1 MKKRVLF
8 SACVLATCLGACTN
22 DDFST
27 EKAQGI
33 VESNGAETVIGA
45 DLVSEGLKIR
55 MNEGATT
62 RVADD
67 GSWEINK
74 DQVGMGWYNYGTGTE
89 NIVGTQDKSMWWSS
103 AATGA
108 DTKLYA
114 NHIFSVVSNDGIGLW
129 ETTTNVYQGAYF
141 MYFPYENL
149 DEITQKKLH
158 LNSVP
163 QKEGF
168 QQDWLNN
175 GLMLSAQDFI
185 LKGEDVDPETHT
197 LTKSFIMAPMVNA
210 LKLEMGSAE
219 IQGAPEGD
227 GAYLKGMNITSVQL
241 NAGDGNDIFAKADQ
255 DLVIS
260 GIPTVQTENGQMPTD
275 INPIDKDKTL
285 EKLYEAA
292 ANATDGKSFLGK
304 NPQLESTLT
313 TEVQNAAYTLAEN
326 RTVRAFALPIPD
338 NGANY
343 SGTVQNPTAT
353 VNVGRLN
360 EDGTTKYVLGTFDV
374 NVANNSAFIGK
385 LKTAFEGTDATLNK
399 VLVHSSG
406 AWGTL
411 DFTTEMET
419 VAQLNLDY
427 FTPATTDIKTI
438 AQWNDLVSVY
448 DALNVLQGEENV
460 ADPTFVWNPDN
471 GEVFNGEIK
480 TPKAGNITLQ
490 TATGKKMTIT
500 GNTVWP
506 ENLLTNKD
514 VHAEIVVAAGATLS
528 VGELDETV
536 EVGDKVVEIEAY
548 IDNDG
553 IIYAGKNASIGT
565 QEKDGL
571 EGLDNTLNADEKNR
585 VIVTYG
591 AYVYPQ
597 EGKDGVIAY
606 EVQPGEEEL
615 VSKEEV
621 SKIEVLVGTVE
632 KNEEWAYV
640 NTLIVPE
647 GVQLDLNAEGT
658 SGQTSDRYEGTDS
671 YSYEM
676 PDLSGVDIE
685 LTGGSVVKTL
695 PGVLTNVKNVYAVSG
710 KSYIEDIQPLENIVV
725 KRDENSESAV
735 LSINTKPLPYSQNL
749 NMKADKNI
757 EVKGAGCELFVNTNV
772 YVTYLINRTRGTI
785 TINDANFIHIPNV
798 DNFTNEV
805 GSTLT
810 GRLEY
815 DTPAVEYTPEEQAVI
830 DAFEAYKASSDAPE
844 SLADMIT
851 KINAK
856 GDDLLSNKNRWTS
869 SDLYFALSDWMEATV
884 GVGLSE
890 NGSPTT
896 LTDTMFINFQNNS
909 GYTFEF

>member
-8 SACVLATCLGACTN
+8 SACVLAACLGACTN

-55 MNEGATT
+55 MNEGTAT

-74 DQVGMGWYNYGTGTE
+74 DQVGMGWYNYGASTE
-89 NIVGTQDKSMWWSS
+89 AILSTQDKATWWSD

-158 LNSVP
+158 LNNVP

-210 LKLEMGSAE
+210 LKLEMGSTE

-241 NAGDGNDIFAKADQ
+241 NAGKGNDIFAKADQ

-260 GIPTVQTENGQMPTD
+260 GIPTVQTENDQMPTD
-275 INPIDKDKTL
+275 INPIDEDKTL

-304 NPQLESTLT
+304 SPVLESTLT

-338 NGANY
+338 NGADY
-343 SGTVQNPTAT
+343 SGTVKNPTAT

-374 NVANNSAFIGK
+374 NVGNNSAFIGK
-385 LKTAFEGTDATLNK
+385 LKTAFEGTGATLNK
-399 VLVHSSG
+399 VLVHTDG

-448 DALNVLQGEENV
+448 DALNALQGEENV
-460 ADPTFVWNPDN
+460 VDPTFVWNPDN
-471 GEVFNGEIK
+471 GEEFNGEIK

-490 TATGKKMTIT
+490 TVMGKKMTIT

-506 ENLLTNKD
+506 ENLLTEKN
-514 VHAEIVVAAGATLS
+514 VNAAIEVAADATLS

-536 EVGDKVVEIEAY
+536 EVGDKEVIIEAN
-548 IDNDG
+548 IDNNG

-565 QEKDGL
+565 QASEGGL
-571 EGLDNTLNADEKNR
+571 EGLDNALNADGKNR

-591 AYVYPQ
+591 AYVYP
-597 EGKDGVIAY
+597 KDGAKGVIAY

-621 SKIEVLVGTVE
+621 SKIEVLVGSD
-632 KNEEWAYV
+632 KNEEWAHI

-647 GVQLDLNAEGT
+647 GVKLDLNADGT
-658 SGQTSDRYEGTDS
+658 SGSESDRYEGTES
-671 YSYEM
+671 YSYTM
-676 PDLSGVDIE
+676 PNLSEVDIE
-685 LTGGSVVKTL
+685 LTGGSVVKEL
-695 PGVLTNVKNVYAVSG
+695 DGSLVNVQNVYAISG
-710 KSYIEDIQPLENIVV
+710 ESDIKDIEPLENVVV
-725 KRDENSESAV
+725 KGGTLN
-735 LSINTKPLPYSQNL
+735 INTRPLPYAKTL
-749 NMKADKNI
+749 RMKYGKSL
-757 EVKGAGCELFVNTNV
+757 EVKGENCFLNVNANV
-772 YVTYLINRTRGTI
+772 YVTYLTNKSKGTI
-785 TINDANFIHIPNV
+785 NINDANAIYLPNV
-798 DNFTNEV
+798 DNFTNET
-805 GSTLT
+805 GSKLT
-810 GRLEY
+810 GRL
-815 DTPAVEYTPEEQAVI
+815 VYTNNTAAQTVKAS
-830 DAFEAYKASSDAPE
+830 FEALKANSSATTTNEAAFLVAMNSYVKNQVSAGSYTGNETGDSYLGFYNDFNKWLVSVDETALVAGTDE
-844 SLADMIT
+844 IT
-851 KINAK
+851 SEH
-856 GDDLLSNKNRWTS
+856 LQ
-869 SDLYFALSDWMEATV
+869 YFAD
-884 GVGLSE
+884 
-890 NGSPTT
+890 
-896 LTDTMFINFQNNS
+896 LT
-909 GYTFEF
+909 GYVFAWGE